1 MENLQPVRRVPSL
14 TPAEAEQF
22 WATGEN
28 ARPVSADPTPEP
40 ETLQEETPK
49 LQPGPQLPGD
59 EFHAHLDQC
68 RQCREEVFNL
78 CSVGAALLHSCADSP
93 IGIDVPGVGVV
104 YADGQISQ
112 GSPTRSG
119 RPSVAS
125 EVPEPV
131 RDLAGGGVTLNE
143 ERERLFIELMFA
155 ARILAQAQIEP
166 ADGPSAAFCTE
177 CVCDADVTTQHD
189 RICRTG
195 RVLRILDKLVA
206 TVKVPLKVWPVEG
219 DGAAT
224 QGAGP
229 AVAERFCLECGVSS
243 GDWIAEQ
250 RPEAEP
256 DLSRLGLNQSV
267 GAGVDGE
274 GHTVHTHQC
283 WMTKA
288 VRNG

>member
-93 IGIDVPGVGVV
+93 IGVGVPGVGVV

-119 RPSVAS
+119 RPSVDG
-125 EVPEPV
+125 EVPLPV

-177 CVCDADVTTQHD
+177 CVCDADVTVQHD

-206 TVKVPLKVWPVEG
+206 TVEKPV
-219 DGAAT
+219 
-224 QGAGP
+224 QRGAGL
-229 AVAERFCLECGVSS
+229 AVAEHFCLQCGVSS
-243 GDWIAEQ
+243 GDWVAEQ

-256 DLSRLGLNQSV
+256 DLSRLGLNQCV
-267 GAGVDGE
+267 GTGVDGK
-274 GHTVHTHQC
+274 GHTVLTHQC
-283 WMTKA
+283 WLSEGKIA
-288 VRNG
+288 GQGGAQ